1 MMREVFTDMRKSSNL
16 KYFISEGCKS
26 YAVNGLMSLASTV
39 IVVASLIV
47 FGLYLLFSM
56 NINYVAQQ
64 LEGECEIQVWIDDS
78 VLAGSAEMQDIEN
91 GLKAVSNVKSVQF
104 FSNTEALEDFKQK
117 LGKDSEYLDGLDGD
131 NPLRNSFKITLY
143 NLSEADKSAA
153 EFEKIPG
160 VSNVSDNRTNMNK
173 LVNATTIIKHISFW
187 FMIFLSAIA
196 VFIISNTIKITLFAR
211 RRDINIM
218 KYLGATDSF
227 ISWPFIIEGI
237 VIGLVGALISLALVS
252 LGYTIFLSKN
262 FTIFNTIEFCSM
274 GQVILPMLGWFAGIG
289 ILLGAVGSAVSIRR
303 HLRV

>member
-1 MMREVFTDMRKSSNL
+1 MMKEVFTGMKKSSNL

-56 NINYVAQQ
+56 NINYIAQQ
-64 LEGECEIQVWIDDS
+64 LESECEIQVWIDGS
-78 VLAGSAEMQDIEN
+78 VLAGSVEMQDVEN
-91 GLKAVSNVKSVQF
+91 ALKAVSNVKSVQF
-104 FSNTEALEDFKQK
+104 FSNDEALADYKQK

-143 NLSEADKSAA
+143 NLSDADKTAA
-153 EFEKIPG
+153 EFEKISG
-160 VSNVSDNRTNMNK
+160 VSNVSDNRTSMNK
-173 LVNATTIIKHISFW
+173 LVNATTVIKHISFW

-227 ISWPFIIEGI
+227 ISWPFVIEGI
-237 VIGLVGALISLALVS
+237 VIGLVGALVALALVS
-252 LGYTIFLSKN
+252 LGYTVFLSKN

-274 GQVILPMLGWFAGIG
+274 SYVILPMMGWFAGIG
-289 ILLGAVGSAVSIRR
+289 VLLGAVGSAVSIRR